1 MGDREREE
9 RKGAHGWVSGLSMN
23 LEREKKKK
31 KKKKKEKKGCKER
44 N

>member
-9 RKGAHGWVSGLSMN
+9 RKERTGGYLGLSMN
-23 LEREKKKK
+23 LKRKRE
-31 KKKKKEKKGCKER
+31 GCKER

>member
-23 LEREKKKK
+23 LERKKKK
-31 KKKKKEKKGCKER
+31 KREGCKER

>member
-23 LEREKKKK
+23 LERKRE
-31 KKKKKEKKGCKER
+31 GCKER